1 MRVRTLAGIAFVLLV
16 CGYSLHSQNPA
27 TSTSPQVRKQ
37 VNMTAMLVSFSPSAM
52 VMHLIPVKPSAE
64 QLGLKECRLIDLPI
78 DPDYTRFVSPEGK
91 QISPRDLEPGMCVR
105 LKGELEIEIV
115 QGEVP
120 VEEPVIHTD
129 TVHLVSWKPCLPPA
143 RLQGQLIEV
152 DANRCGNAGKLRVGD
167 KVISI
172 ELRRK
177 VQLHGGERWQREFER
192 HRLLGLRLGMELEV
206 KGYWFDWERAT
217 LQEGAAKNEPEQ
229 FISDQV
235 LVEEIR
241 IVEER
246 EVR

>member
-1 MRVRTLAGIAFVLLV
+1 MRVRTIAGIAFVLLV
-16 CGYSLHSQNPA
+16 CGYSLHYQEPA
-27 TSTSPQVRKQ
+27 TPTSPQVRKK
-37 VNMTAMLVSFSPSAM
+37 VTLTAMLVDFSPSAM
-52 VMHLIPVKPSAE
+52 VMHLIPVEPSAE
-64 QLGLKECRLIDLPI
+64 RLGLKKHQLIKLPI
-78 DPDYTRFVSPEGK
+78 DSDRTRFVSPEGK

-115 QGEVP
+115 NGEAP
-120 VEEPVIHTD
+120 TEEPVIHTD
-129 TVHLVSWKPCLPPA
+129 TVRLVSWKPCLPPA

-152 DANRCGNAGKLRVGD
+152 DANRCGNAGKLQVGD

-177 VQLHGGERWQREFER
+177 VQLRGGEQWRKEFER
-192 HRLLGLRLGMELEV
+192 HRLLGLRVGMELEV

-217 LQEGAAKNEPEQ
+217 LQEGAAKNEPEK